1 MRTLFLA
8 TLLSVTGTAAAQSC
22 GTLAITGTGAPGTT
36 LTYAVTGATP
46 RGYVTLAVAENAGTT
61 TINLSGLGLNLTL
74 GLDSPILPVPLGRA
88 NSSGDLTRAINVPA
102 NFPIQY
108 ALNAQGVTLTFTF
121 MPFALNA
128 CTTNVVAFSIG

>member
-8 TLLSVTGTAAAQSC
+8 TLLTVTGTAAAQSC

-36 LTYAVTGATP
+36 LTYTVTGATA
-46 RGYVTLAVAENAGTT
+46 RGYVALAVAEDAGTT
-61 TINLSGLGLNLTL
+61 TINLGSFLSLTL
-74 GLDSPILPVPLGRA
+74 GLDSPILPLPLGRA
-88 NSSGDLTRAINVPA
+88 NSSGDLTRSINVPA

-108 ALNAQGVTLTFTF
+108 ALNAQAVTLTYSF
-121 MPFALNA
+121 MSFSVNA